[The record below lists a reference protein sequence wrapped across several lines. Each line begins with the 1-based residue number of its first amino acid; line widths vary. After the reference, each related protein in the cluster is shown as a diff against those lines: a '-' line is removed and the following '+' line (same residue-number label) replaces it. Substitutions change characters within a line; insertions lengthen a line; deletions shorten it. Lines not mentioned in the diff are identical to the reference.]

1 MNCGYDFLAS
11 QLTFIYSMSYRLVS
25 LLGLVAFI
33 GIGYLCSNNRQLIRW
48 RTVLW
53 GVALQLILGVFIL
66 KSALGLSIFQFLGS
80 GVRQFLD
87 FSDEGAKLVFGDG
100 FEEHFIA
107 FKILPTIIFFSAF
120 ISLLYHYNILP
131 RIVAMMGWVMM
142 KTMKTSGAES
152 LSCAAN
158 IFAGQTEAPL
168 AIKPYISKLT
178 QSELHSVMTGG
189 FATIAG
195 GVMAAYISFGI
206 PAEHLLSASVMS
218 APAALAVSK
227 LFYPETEKPLT
238 KGYIETKSQS
248 IYVNAIDAISTGTI
262 EGLKLAL
269 NVGAMLIAFLGLLAF
284 FNFLLAALGNQIG
297 ISSLSLEWIF
307 SYLMFPIAWL
317 MGIPLADCHNV
328 AILLGKKLI
337 LNEFVAYLDL
347 QELISGE
354 MPVISERAKIITT
367 YALCGFS
374 NIGSIGIQIGGISA
388 IAPSRQQDLAQL
400 SARALVAGSIACFM
414 TACVAGI
421 LM

>member
-1 MNCGYDFLAS
+1 MN
-11 QLTFIYSMSYRLVS
+11 YRFVS
-25 LLGLVAFI
+25 LFGLIVFI
-33 GIGYLCSNNRQLIRW
+33 GIGYIFSNNRKYIPW
-48 RTVLW
+48 HTVLW
-53 GVALQLILGVFIL
+53 GVALQLFLGIMIL
-66 KSALGLSIFQFLGS
+66 KTAIGLQTFQFLGNVAS
-80 GVRQFLD
+80 KFLD
-87 FSDEGAKLVFGDG
+87 FSDSGAKLVFGEG

-120 ISLLYHYNILP
+120 ISLLYYYRILP
-131 RIVAMMGWVMM
+131 RLVAMMGWIMM

-158 IFAGQTEAPL
+158 IFVGNTEAPL
-168 AIKPYISKLT
+168 TIKPYLAKLT

-227 LFYPETEKPLT
+227 LFYPETERSQT
-238 KGYIETKSQS
+238 KDYIQTVSHS
-248 IYVNAIDAISTGTI
+248 SYVNAIDAIATGTI

-269 NVGAMLIAFLGLLAF
+269 NVGAMLIAFLGLLALFNAVIMF
-284 FNFLLAALGNQIG
+284 FGKQLGMPF
-297 ISSLSLEWIF
+297 LSLEWFF
-307 SYLMFPIAWL
+307 SYAMFPVAWL
-317 MGIPLADCHNV
+317 MGIPLADCQSV

-337 LNEFVAYLDL
+337 FNEFIAYLDL
-347 QELISGE
+347 KELIAGE
-354 MPVISERAKIITT
+354 VSAITERSKVIAT

-374 NIGSIGIQIGGISA
+374 NLGAIGIQIGGISA
-388 IAPSRQQDLAQL
+388 IAPSRQQDLAKL
-400 SARALVAGSIACFM
+400 SIRALTAGSIACFM

-421 LM
+421 LI